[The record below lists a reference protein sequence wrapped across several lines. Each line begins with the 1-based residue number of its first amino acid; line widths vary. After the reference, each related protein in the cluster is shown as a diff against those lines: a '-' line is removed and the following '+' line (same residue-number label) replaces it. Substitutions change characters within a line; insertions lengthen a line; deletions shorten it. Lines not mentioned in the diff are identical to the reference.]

1 MPKKQSKR
9 YKKAL
14 ELVEPGKRYSVAEAA
29 DLVGKFPKAKFD
41 ESIELAFKMSIDP
54 RKTDQMIRGT
64 VRLPNGSGKEVKV
77 LVFTK
82 EAEAIAAAKAAGA
95 EFVGFDEFIE
105 KVTSGWTGFD
115 VAIATPEAMGEVRKL
130 GRVLGPRGLMP
141 QSQARHCGRMTP
153 ARLSRKSRLAGWSTS
168 STRGPTF
175 RFLPERLPLSRNRLF
190 KTL

>member
-9 YKKAL
+9 YRKAL

-77 LVFTK
+77 LVFAK
-82 EAEAIAAAKAAGA
+82 EAGAIEAAKAAGA

-115 VAIATPEAMGEVRKL
+115 VAIATPEAMGEAAAANAARPLLKLKLDGEKIIERVAAVR
-130 GRVLGPRGLMP
+130 
-141 QSQARHCGRMTP
+141 AAACD
-153 ARLSRKSRLAGWSTS
+153 STS
-168 STRGPTF
+168 AASSVVNTN
-175 RFLPERLPLSRNRLF
+175 LSA
-190 KTL
+190 